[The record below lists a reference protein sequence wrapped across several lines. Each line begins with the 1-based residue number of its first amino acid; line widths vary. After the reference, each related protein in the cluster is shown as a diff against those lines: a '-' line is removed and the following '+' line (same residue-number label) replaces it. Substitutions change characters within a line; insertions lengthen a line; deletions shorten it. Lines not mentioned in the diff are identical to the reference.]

1 MGETWIILSFSDRSI
16 QVENNKMGRWDSA
29 KGDCDRLIEVK
40 IAEINAKKIVALA
53 TDRLIQGD
61 R

>member
-1 MGETWIILSFSDRSI
+1 
-16 QVENNKMGRWDSA
+16 MGRWDSL
-29 KGDCDRLIEVK
+29 KGDCDRLMEVK